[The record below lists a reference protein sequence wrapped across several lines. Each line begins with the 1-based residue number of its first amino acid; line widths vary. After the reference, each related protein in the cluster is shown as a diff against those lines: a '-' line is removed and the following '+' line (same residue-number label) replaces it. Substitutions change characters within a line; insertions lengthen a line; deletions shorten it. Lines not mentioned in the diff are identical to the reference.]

1 MAGPQGEVGPRG
13 QRGATGPAGP
23 GLDPDW
29 PFIAKV
35 SWEQGRRETMDR
47 TLTLL
52 REAQV
57 QLSMEVHARTTETQP
72 ACVQV
77 WYEPEVRVVTGN
89 ATIRVPAAILNFHV
103 NTKVDRNLLVF
114 AAADGELQLR
124 EVMRQGGRILI
135 RIHCGHLQAIDE
147 RPFSASLDGIMGT
160 TSPHAPGGVH
170 ETWFFVAAG

>member
-1 MAGPQGEVGPRG
+1 MRDRREKWVPRG

-35 SWEQGRRETMDR
+35 SWEQGRREPLDR

-57 QLSMEVHARTTETQP
+57 SLSMEVHARTAETQP

-89 ATIRVPAAILNFHV
+89 TTIRIPAAILNFHV
-103 NTKVDRNLLVF
+103 NVKVDGNLIVF
-114 AAADGELQLR
+114 SVADAEPQLR

-135 RIHCGHLQAIDE
+135 RIHCGHLLAIDE

-170 ETWFFVAAG
+170 ETWFFVTPG

>member
-1 MAGPQGEVGPRG
+1 
-13 QRGATGPAGP
+13 
-23 GLDPDW
+23 
-29 PFIAKV
+29 
-35 SWEQGRRETMDR
+35 MDR

-114 AAADGELQLR
+114 AAADGESQLR

>member
-1 MAGPQGEVGPRG
+1 MGPRG
-13 QRGATGPAGP
+13 QRGATGPTGP

-35 SWEQGRRETMDR
+35 SWEQGRREPLNR

-57 QLSMEVHARTTETQP
+57 SLSQAVHARTAETQP

-77 WYEPEVRVVTGN
+77 WYEPEVRVVTGG
-89 ATIRVPAAILNFHV
+89 ATIRIPAAILNFHV
-103 NTKVDRNLLVF
+103 DVKVDGNLIVF
-114 AAADGELQLR
+114 AVADAEPQLR
-124 EVMRQGGRILI
+124 EVMRQGGRVLI
-135 RIHCGHLQAIDE
+135 RIHCGHLLAADE

-170 ETWFFVAAG
+170 ETWFFVTAG